1 MSLRRDLAGLPRNAW
16 VIAAGTFINKF
27 GNFLNVFIVLY
38 MTSRGYSAA
47 EAGAALGAIGLGNFI
62 GNALGGSLA
71 DAVGRRL
78 TIVVSMFGAGALTM
92 TAPLLLHSFPAT
104 VIVLAAIGLLAQL
117 FRPAAGAL
125 LVDSVRPDQLLTAF
139 ALLRLAIN
147 VGMAVGPAVGGLL
160 SGYSYTLIFIG
171 DGVTSVLFGVLA
183 LVFLPRSAT
192 TAAAPA
198 DTPRPSARRSIGYGV
213 VLRDYRYLAY
223 LAAMAAATYVYI
235 QSTATLPLAVHDTGL
250 SNEAFGLLLGLNAL
264 LVVLLEL
271 PITQVTGKFPAR
283 GVIAAGLVLLG
294 VGMAAT
300 GLANGAVALAL
311 TVALW
316 SLAEMVYTPVANA
329 YPGEVASEEAR
340 GRYQGAEGLA
350 HTLGATLG
358 PAIGGALYALSG
370 SAHWVSCLLVAWV
383 GAGLTF
389 LARPVSRALPENENE
404 VALARDELAAD
415 ALPDAQGA

>member
-1 MSLRRDLAGLPRNAW
+1 LRRDLAGLPRDAW

-38 MTSRGYSAA
+38 LTSRGYSAA

-78 TIVVSMFGAGALTM
+78 TIVVSMFGAGILTM
-92 TAPLLLHSFPAT
+92 TAPLLLRSFPAT
-104 VIVLAAIGLLAQL
+104 VVVLAGIGLLAQL

-160 SGYSYTLIFIG
+160 SSYSYTLIFIG
-171 DGVTSVLFGVLA
+171 DGVTSILFGFVA
-183 LVFLPRSAT
+183 LLFLRKSAAT
-192 TAAAPA
+192 PA
-198 DTPRPSARRSIGYGV
+198 ETPRPSARRSIGYGV

-223 LAAMAAATYVYI
+223 LAAMVAATYVYI
-235 QSTATLPLAVHDTGL
+235 QSTATLPLAVHDVGL

-271 PITQVTGKFPAR
+271 PITQVTRKFPAR
-283 GVIAAGLVLLG
+283 GVIAAGLVFLG

-300 GLANGAVALAL
+300 GLADGAVALAV

-358 PAIGGALYALSG
+358 PAMGGALYALSG
-370 SAHWVSCLLVAWV
+370 SAHWLSCLLVAWV

-389 LARPVSRALPENENE
+389 LARPVARSLPKEDE
-404 VALARDELAAD
+404 VALAMDELEAG
-415 ALPDAQGA
+415 ALPDARRA